1 MLSDVTMRLM
11 AFLPEYMLICSIEVL
26 IVTVTSYKYNINHHS
41 YGQINSLFQFK
52 STKTGHFM
60 LSNPFSSFQS
70 TDQGFFVLSTVPAK
84 RIVPHYYFAFSEKSN
99 TFAFLTRR
107 SILHVP
113 LSVLETGYRKSTPA
127 RMAESVDAL
136 VSNTSGAIRA
146 GSIPAPGTRKWPT
159 DTCRPFLCPIFST
172 SHDHLAKSFCFH
184 PRALTESLCFL
195 ETGMMV
201 SSLNIH

>member
-41 YGQINSLFQFK
+41 YGQIDSLFQFK

-60 LSNPFSSFQS
+60 LSNPFLNFQS

-146 GSIPAPGTRKWPT
+146 GSIPAPGTQQNA
-159 DTCRPFLCPIFST
+159 S
-172 SHDHLAKSFCFH
+172 A
-184 PRALTESLCFL
+184 
-195 ETGMMV
+195 
-201 SSLNIH
+201 

>member
-26 IVTVTSYKYNINHHS
+26 VVTVTSYKYNINHHS
-41 YGQINSLFQFK
+41 YGQIDSLFQFK

-60 LSNPFSSFQS
+60 LSTTFSSFQS
-70 TDQGFFVLSTVPAK
+70 TDHGFFVLSTVPAK

-146 GSIPAPGTRKWPT
+146 GSIPAPGTGNPRRSYSARVVCFSDLKIGLIWSPLCIT
-159 DTCRPFLCPIFST
+159 MTILNFQENSPFSG
-172 SHDHLAKSFCFH
+172 S
-184 PRALTESLCFL
+184 
-195 ETGMMV
+195 
-201 SSLNIH
+201 

>member
-41 YGQINSLFQFK
+41 YGQIDSLFQFK
-52 STKTGHFM
+52 STKMGHFM
-60 LSNPFSSFQS
+60 LSNLFSSFQSTDQGFFVLSNPSLNFQS

-146 GSIPAPGTRKWPT
+146 GSIPAPGTQNPRRVLSTRVFLFSFPT
-159 DTCRPFLCPIFST
+159 FSP
-172 SHDHLAKSFCFH
+172 H
-184 PRALTESLCFL
+184 E
-195 ETGMMV
+195 E
-201 SSLNIH
+201 N